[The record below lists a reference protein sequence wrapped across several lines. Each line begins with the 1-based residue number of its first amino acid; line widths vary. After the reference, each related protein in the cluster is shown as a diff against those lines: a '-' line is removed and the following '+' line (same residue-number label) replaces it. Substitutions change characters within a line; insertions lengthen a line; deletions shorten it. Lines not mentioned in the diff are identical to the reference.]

1 MRPLTFYQRIDKLVR
16 ELETGKGPLPES
28 VASRKHGVY
37 ALWLDEQAFRQLR
50 LHPGKGG
57 VAYAGV
63 AAGSGGLAKRFREEW
78 RPPHS
83 GRSSPRR
90 TLGALLRRRLKLKPR
105 PRPGE
110 GGKNFKYFMF
120 GSDGEA
126 ALSAWIDTHS
136 QYACVEVDIE
146 EWPGVYRVEDI
157 ETALIE
163 KLQPPL
169 NLTKWRNPEKAR
181 LSATRKSAE
190 HAALKTAIR
199 ARRKVLREATN
210 TKG

>member
-1 MRPLTFYQRIDKLVR
+1 VRPLTFYDRIDKVIR
-16 ELETGKGPLPES
+16 ELEASKGPLPDS
-28 VASRKHGVY
+28 VVSRKHGVY

-50 LHPGKGG
+50 LRPGKGG
-57 VAYAGV
+57 AAYAGV
-63 AAGSGGLAKRFREEW
+63 AGGTGGLAKRFREEW

-105 PRPGE
+105 PRPGQ
-110 GGKNFKYFMF
+110 GGKNYKYFTF

-126 ALSAWIDTHS
+126 VLSAWIDTHATF
-136 QYACVEVDIE
+136 ACVEVDIS
-146 EWPGVYRVEDI
+146 EWVAVYRIEDV

-181 LSATRKSAE
+181 LSAARKSAE
-190 HAALKTAIR
+190 QAALKAAIR
-199 ARRKVLREATN
+199 ARRKAQREAADAER
-210 TKG
+210 